1 MAGGVSTK
9 PSANPEGRGTGFFI
23 TFEGPEGSGKSV
35 QSRALAAFLEARGYG
50 VLWTR
55 EPGGTEMG
63 RQVRQVLFEYGDV
76 LDPWAEVFLFLADRA
91 QHVRSLIRPALAQ
104 GKVVIC
110 DRYTDSTLAYQ
121 GYGRGLDVAQLRTLN
136 HLATGGLVP
145 HLTLLLDV
153 DVETGLRR
161 RAGTGGLNSFDARA
175 LAFHQRVRE
184 GYLRM
189 AAEEPDRWVVIP
201 TEGSVEEVQA
211 RIQEVVLARLIRHGT

>member
-1 MAGGVSTK
+1 
-9 PSANPEGRGTGFFI
+9 
-23 TFEGPEGSGKSV
+23 V
-35 QSRALAAFLEARGYG
+35 QSRALAAFLEARGYD

-63 RQVRQVLFEYGDV
+63 RQVRQVLF
-76 LDPWAEVFLFLADRA
+76 
-91 QHVRSLIRPALAQ
+91 
-104 GKVVIC
+104 
-110 DRYTDSTLAYQ
+110 RYTDSTLAYQ
-121 GYGRGLDVAQLRTLN
+121 GYGRGLDVAQLRMLN

-189 AAEEPDRWVVIP
+189 AAEEPDRWVVIS
-201 TEGSVEEVQA
+201 TAGSVDEVQA
-211 RIQEVVLARLIRHGT
+211 RIQEVVLARLMRHGL